1 MRWEVQYPEPKGP
14 RPFDLYDGI
23 GLGVVTREFEDT
35 RQHLPYYLGVHVRDV
50 ILLFYSYSTTIG

>member
-23 GLGVVTREFEDT
+23 GCVGFADGYWIAVLSLNIIMFFVME
-35 RQHLPYYLGVHVRDV
+35 
-50 ILLFYSYSTTIG
+50 LLWAWYVQRRLESK